1 MFMYTQ
7 EEFYG
12 RPVII
17 ADREMVESSS
27 DAILASSSTTDVA
40 FLVVG
45 DPFGYFPSPIG
56 TPYTHS

>member
-1 MFMYTQ
+1 MFTYTQ

-27 DAILASSSTTDVA
+27 DAILASASTTDIA

-45 DPFGYFPSPIG
+45 DPFGYFLLPPMAPIY
-56 TPYTHS
+56 P